1 MTNDSIDAALAR
13 AKLPVTSEEHE
24 RLQRNLPV
32 IQSWCEQLRL
42 PETRNAEPAV
52 VFRPMR

>member
-13 AKLPVTSEEHE
+13 AKLPVTPEEHE
-24 RLQRNLPV
+24 RLQRNYPV
-32 IQSWCEQLRL
+32 VQSWSEQLRL
-42 PETRNAEPAV
+42 PEARNAEPAV